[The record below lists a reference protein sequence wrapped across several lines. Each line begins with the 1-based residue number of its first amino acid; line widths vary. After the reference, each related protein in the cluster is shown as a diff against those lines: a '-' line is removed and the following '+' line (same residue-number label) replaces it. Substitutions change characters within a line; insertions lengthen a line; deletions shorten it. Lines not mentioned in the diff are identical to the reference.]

1 MAYLDNRSITVDAV
15 LTKKGRELLSR
26 GHDFF
31 KISKFALS
39 DDEVDYRLWDNAHP
53 SGSNYYGYA
62 IEQMPILEAP
72 VDETQSMRYKLVSL
86 DKSTTRIPVVT
97 VSPTTAI
104 LKVAG
109 DTVDI
114 TPGTL
119 TTATGV
125 SFNQTLGYTCIL
137 HNSDAATLIAIE
149 SISNTTPSHNASVSA
164 IQESINNIQAAI
176 QAAMA
181 SGNTS
186 QLNTLQQI
194 LKNQLRLETIA
205 TKSVSS
211 QSGAGIFLSD
221 SELAKSIWVTGT
233 RFRVVAKRLSY
244 DINTVVTIVG
254 NESGGSATMSLTVK
268 NSAAAELP
276 PSNLPPTN

>member
-1 MAYLDNRSITVDAV
+1 MGYLDNRTITVDAV
-15 LTKKGRELLSR
+15 LTKKGRELLSK

-31 KISKFALS
+31 QIVKFALA
-39 DDEVDYRLWDNAHP
+39 DDEVDYRLWDTAHI

-62 IEQMPILEAP
+62 IEQMPVLEAP
-72 VDETQSMRYKLVSL
+72 VDETQVMRYKLVTL

-97 VSPTTAI
+97 VTPTAST

-137 HNSDAATLIAIE
+137 HNSDAATLVSLQAIPGD
-149 SISNTTPSHNASVSA
+149 SQAIGLSPVQTQISVLKAQLAKIKAQGINVPAVDFENIERMLPSMEA
-164 IQESINNIQAAI
+164 QP
-176 QAAMA
+176 
-181 SGNTS
+181 
-186 QLNTLQQI
+186 
-194 LKNQLRLETIA
+194 
-205 TKSVSS
+205 
-211 QSGAGIFLSD
+211 GAGIFLSD
-221 SELAKSIWVTGT
+221 SELAKSVWVTGT
-233 RFRVVAKRLSY
+233 RFRLVAKRLSY

-254 NESGGSATMSLTVK
+254 NESGGSATMTLTVK

-276 PSNLPPTN
+276 PAIT